1 MIVVVPTVV
10 NSVPGWVVAYFQ
22 GVSHRRMYSYGW
34 FMEIVKSVWKW
45 AECRED
51 AERLAESMSDP
62 YLSRPQTGKFR
73 EPKDVLHKS
82 WLLSELFRR
91 SLGYVDG
98 AAGHKNLKH
107 MADKIEYH
115 AP

>member
-1 MIVVVPTVV
+1 MPRGCRAAGRVHVGSVLIVRDK
-10 NSVPGWVVAYFQ
+10 VAPWLP
-22 GVSHRRMYSYGW
+22 R
-34 FMEIVKSVWKW
+34 
-45 AECRED
+45 
-51 AERLAESMSDP
+51 
-62 YLSRPQTGKFR
+62 RPQTGKFR